1 MASLMRAVAV
11 CLTLST
17 TALTQF
23 VSAPTDLKKSKGFL
37 DLPVRWKEVPE
48 GTCELTPGVK
58 SYSGY
63 VDVAPNQSI
72 FFWFFEARNKKPE
85 DAELTG
91 WAAPVPVCLARL
103 LHLPPRQI
111 RL

>member
-1 MASLMRAVAV
+1 MASLMRAAAV

-17 TALTQF
+17 AAFAQF
-23 VSAPTDLKKSKGFL
+23 VPAPTDLKKSKGFL

-63 VDVAPNQSI
+63 VDVAPSQSI
-72 FFWFFEARNKKPE
+72 FFWFFEAREKNPE
-85 DAELTG
+85 DAELTV
-91 WAAPVPVCLARL
+91 WVC
-103 LHLPPRQI
+103 I
-111 RL
+111 RDYIGRGERIS